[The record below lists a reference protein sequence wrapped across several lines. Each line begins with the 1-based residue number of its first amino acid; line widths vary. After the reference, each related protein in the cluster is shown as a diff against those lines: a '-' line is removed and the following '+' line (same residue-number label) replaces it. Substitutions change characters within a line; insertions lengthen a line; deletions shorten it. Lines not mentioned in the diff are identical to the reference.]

1 MDAGIVSALVTGGLA
16 LAGVIVTNI
25 MSNTKIEHNLDKAQA
40 VTDTKI
46 EELTREVRI
55 HNSFAEKIPVIENRL
70 DTIEKRLEEMT
81 NGNTKRTAPV
91 GKNKSEDAAD

>member
-70 DTIEKRLEEMT
+70 DTIEKRLEE
-81 NGNTKRTAPV
+81 K
-91 GKNKSEDAAD
+91 